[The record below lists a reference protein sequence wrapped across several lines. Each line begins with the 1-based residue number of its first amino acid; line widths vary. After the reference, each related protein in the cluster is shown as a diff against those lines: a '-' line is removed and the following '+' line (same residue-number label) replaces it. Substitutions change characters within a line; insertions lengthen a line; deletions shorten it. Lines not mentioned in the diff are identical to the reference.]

1 MPDEYSYLTMC
12 EALYQLLLE
21 YFNSSKNAKNRQEI
35 ELNACRYAI
44 TFLLPA
50 TQSRIIKCEI
60 KYQADYYKLYEK
72 CMAFAG
78 RRSLEHF
85 FEYMEMN
92 NTKRVLERA

>member
-1 MPDEYSYLTMC
+1 M
-12 EALYQLLLE
+12 YQLLLE
-21 YFNSSKNAKNRQEI
+21 YFDSGKNQQNRQEL

-50 TQSRIIKCEI
+50 TENRIVKCDT
-60 KYQADYYKLYEK
+60 KDQAQYYKLYEK

-92 NTKRVLERA
+92 NTKRVLERT

>member
-1 MPDEYSYLTMC
+1 MC

-21 YFNSSKNAKNRQEI
+21 YFDSGKNAKNRQEI

-50 TQSRIIKCEI
+50 TLHRMEKCEEEKNRI
-60 KYQADYYKLYEK
+60 EYYKLYLK

>member
-1 MPDEYSYLTMC
+1 MC

-21 YFNSSKNAKNRQEI
+21 YFDSGKNAKNRQEI

-50 TQSRIIKCEI
+50 TQNRIIKCEI

-72 CMAFAG
+72 CMAFA
-78 RRSLEHF
+78 R
-85 FEYMEMN
+85 
-92 NTKRVLERA
+92 